1 MKRLLLTLA
10 ASVAVAAGLGAR
22 DFESDFE
29 NATLRL
35 DYVFCG
41 DSDHQAIY
49 FQQACRTSEWAGRRH
64 HLSEPPC
71 AHKRSYHKILNC
83 FSRV

>member
-1 MKRLLLTLA
+1 MKRFILTATALL
-10 ASVAVAAGLGAR
+10 VAFAGLSAR

-41 DSDHQAIY
+41 GY
-49 FQQACRTSEWAGRRH
+49 YE
-64 HLSEPPC
+64 
-71 AHKRSYHKILNC
+71 
-83 FSRV
+83 